1 MRQVNKRAVA
11 AAVLALALSACNT
24 MQRDVDHQTA
34 QTTDQIGAYNRI
46 ATIQNATSNVRV
58 VQRVSGA
65 WLGGRA
71 VPMTADA
78 TLPEIFKRNDFQFQ
92 FKDGPGD
99 LQLLAERLTKLTGIP
114 VRVQPDALMPLSA
127 FMDKSGG
134 GGGSASTTSG
144 GGASAPATVQ
154 PIPNATLPPL
164 PSPAAGGSLAAG
176 LSSASYGGRADETKY
191 NMNYVG
197 TLQGFLE
204 LTCAKGGLS
213 WDYHDGVVTIRRF
226 VTKVLSLKALPGSS
240 GFDASLGR
248 DGQTQTGTQGGA
260 QGSTSQNNG
269 GYSSNTKIKMDSAY
283 SVWTSIEGQ
292 IKAIKT
298 PPGRYWISEATGTI
312 TVTDTKAAVDEISRI
327 IDHENGL
334 LTRQI
339 VMRVEVLSVK
349 LTSAQQYG
357 IDWNVVF
364 NKVTNMVPW
373 ALSFTSPTS
382 LVSSTAGS
390 LGASVLTPTSGS
402 PSAWSGS
409 QAMFNALQEYGRVKV
424 VTTANAMTVNRQP
437 VPVAITQQTGYLAE
451 ITPAPAGASGN
462 VGGTPGLTPGTV
474 TTGFMLN
481 LLPTILDSNSILL
494 QFSMGISSLDSLDKQ
509 TSGTGSNQESIQ
521 TPTISSTDFLQKVA
535 LRPGDTLVLS
545 GYEREQGQYD
555 KRTLTDK
562 APVGLGG
569 SFNGSTDREAV
580 VILVTPVVAEGA
592 I

>member
-11 AAVLALALSACNT
+11 AAALALALSACNT

-34 QTTDQIGAYNRI
+34 QVTDQIGAYNRI

-127 FMDKSGG
+127 FMDKLGG
-134 GGGSASTTSG
+134 GGGSASATSG

-213 WDYHDGVVTIRRF
+213 WDYHDGVITIRRF

-248 DGQTQTGTQGGA
+248 EGQTQTGSQGGA

-312 TVTDTKAAVDEISRI
+312 TVTDTKAAVDDISRI

-382 LVSSTAGS
+382 LVSTTAGS

-409 QAMFNALQEYGRVKV
+409 KAMFNALQEYGRVKV

>member
-1 MRQVNKRAVA
+1 
-11 AAVLALALSACNT
+11 

-34 QTTDQIGAYNRI
+34 QTTDQIGAYNRV

-78 TLPEIFKRNDFQFQ
+78 TLPEIFKRNDFLFQ

-114 VRVQPDALMPLSA
+114 VRIQPDALMPLSA

-134 GGGSASTTSG
+134 GG
-144 GGASAPATVQ
+144 SAPATSVGGGSS
-154 PIPNATLPPL
+154 PATLPPL
-164 PSPAAGGSLAAG
+164 PSPAAGGSLATG
-176 LSSASYGGRADETKY
+176 LSSASYGSRADETKY

-213 WDYHDGVVTIRRF
+213 WDYHDGVITIRRF

-402 PSAWSGS
+402 ASAWSGS

>member
-1 MRQVNKRAVA
+1 MRQVNMRAVA

-134 GGGSASTTSG
+134 GGGSASATST

-154 PIPNATLPPL
+154 PIPNVTLPPL

-176 LSSASYGGRADETKY
+176 LSSASYGGRPDETKY

-213 WDYHDGVVTIRRF
+213 WDYHDGVITIRRF

-248 DGQTQTGTQGGA
+248 DGQTQTGSQGGA

-269 GYSSNTKIKMDSAY
+269 GYSSNTKIKMDSTY

-349 LTSAQQYG
+349 MTSAQQYG

-382 LVSSTAGS
+382 LVSTTAGS

>member
-1 MRQVNKRAVA
+1 MKRTATA
-11 AAVLALALSACNT
+11 IALSASALTACNT
-24 MQRDVDHQTA
+24 MQRDVDRGTESA
-34 QTTDQIGAYNRI
+34 RDQIGNYSRLT
-46 ATIQNATSNVRV
+46 TIQTATSNVRV
-58 VQRVSGA
+58 VQRVTGA

-71 VPMTADA
+71 VPMTSDA

-99 LQLLAERLTKLTGIP
+99 LMLLAERLTKLTGIP

-127 FMDKSGG
+127 FMADK
-134 GGGSASTTSG
+134 GGSSATAS
-144 GGASAPATVQ
+144 PATAAGSPAGTPGV
-154 PIPNATLPPL
+154 ALPPL
-164 PSPAAGGSLAAG
+164 PSPAAGGALAAG
-176 LSSASYGGRADETKY
+176 LSATTSGGRLDDAKY
-191 NMNYVG
+191 SMNYVG

-204 LTCAKGGLS
+204 LTCAHGGLS
-213 WDYHDGVVTIRRF
+213 WDYHDGVITIRRF

-248 DGQTQTGTQGGA
+248 DGQTQTGTQSSGGA
-260 QGSTSQNNG
+260 QTAQNTG
-269 GYSSNTKIKMDSAY
+269 GYSSNTKIKMDSTY
-283 SVWTSIEGQ
+283 SVWTSLEGQ
-292 IKAIKT
+292 IKAVKT

-312 TVTDTKAAVDEISRI
+312 TVTDTKAAVDEMSRLV
-327 IDHENGL
+327 DHENAL

-339 VMRVEVLSVK
+339 AMRVEVLSVK
-349 LTSAQQYG
+349 LTGGQQYG
-357 IDWNVVF
+357 IDWSVVF

-373 ALSFTSPTS
+373 ALTFSSPQS
-382 LVSSTAGS
+382 LVASSAGS
-390 LGASVLTPTSGS
+390 LGVSVLAPTNGGS
-402 PSAWSGS
+402 SSTWSGS

-437 VPVAITQQTGYLAE
+437 VPVAITQQTGYLAQ
-451 ITPAPAGASGN
+451 ITPAPAGSSGN
-462 VGGTPGLTPGTV
+462 TGGTPGLMPGTV

-494 QFSMGISSLDSLDKQ
+494 QFSMGISTLDRLDKQ
-509 TSGTGSNQESIQ
+509 SSGSGNNIQSIQ

-555 KRTLTDK
+555 KRTLSDG

-569 SFNGSTDREAV
+569 SFNGSTAREAV
-580 VILVTPVVAEGA
+580 VILVTPVVTEGA